1 MLDFAALA
9 AQMEKMLDEGRLRP
23 DALPLAV
30 EAARRACADC
40 DARGDFNH
48 LLDRAAHENRVPDG
62 WHPARLWNN
71 SALCEART
79 APDVALPHF
88 VAAADGSQIYPD
100 AHQIA
105 DCYLLHISGVAL
117 RYEAPSDTPV
127 NGAVSPP
134 ANSPLPADGASAT
147 LPDNA
152 VLRATP
158 HFFQGAGDDAWLMQD
173 KLPNAAKTATKTGTT
188 ADGAASPD
196 AAPSNAVPSNIASS
210 NAAPRAAFVANRE
223 LVDARRHVAELD
235 ELAALLETAAPH
247 TTAIGL
253 CDGIFDLRVAAS
265 QPWRERAAAENERA
279 LDALRQCGHPIG
291 GYIAASRATDVV
303 TALRVVLHE
312 IALAERDKE
321 TDDADE
327 ALARLTDARL
337 FDGMLQTGQRS
348 ATFEAT
354 RGVSRARDAGNSAD
368 GALGFNS
375 SGRQAVSR
383 HATCFFYLKA
393 GEGAVARVE
402 FPRWVAEPEGWLD
415 RLHALILQQ
424 IEKGDG
430 YPVALMEAH
439 EHAVV
444 RPGERE
450 LFYQLLEE
458 LMTGRGFQPRRSAKA
473 MSKSRPLV

>member
-30 EAARRACADC
+30 EAGRRACADC

-62 WHPARLWNN
+62 WHPARLWHN
-71 SALCEART
+71 STLCEART

-117 RYEAPSDTPV
+117 RYEAPSKNTPAE
-127 NGAVSPP
+127 NEHAQAARS
-134 ANSPLPADGASAT
+134 
-147 LPDNA
+147 DNA

-158 HFFQGAGDDAWLMQD
+158 HFFQGAGDDSWLAPAESPSPA
-173 KLPNAAKTATKTGTT
+173 KAKTKTNATAG
-188 ADGAASPD
+188 DAASPNAD
-196 AAPSNAVPSNIASS
+196 PSNIVPSNPTS
-210 NAAPRAAFVANRE
+210 RAAFVANRE

-235 ELAALLETAAPH
+235 ELAALLETAAVH
-247 TTAIGL
+247 SAAIGL
-253 CDGIFDLRVAAS
+253 CDGIFDLRVSAS

-303 TALRVVLHE
+303 TALRVALSE
-312 IALAERDKE
+312 IALAETE
-321 TDDADE
+321 QGATNDADE

-337 FDGMLQTGQRS
+337 FDGLLQTGRRS

-354 RGVSRARDAGNSAD
+354 RGVSRARDTGNSA
-368 GALGFNS
+368 GGTASPNSLGWRS
-375 SGRQAVSR
+375 EVSR

-393 GEGAVARVE
+393 GAGDVARVE
-402 FPRWVAEPEGWLD
+402 FPCWVVEPEGWLD
-415 RLHALILQQ
+415 RLHTLILQQ

-458 LMTGRGFQPRRSAKA
+458 LMTERGFQPRRSAKA